1 MIMKKK
7 LKRSNKDLNSIHY
20 GPEPILTHL
29 QDNVKELGPV
39 LNWYAIMTDNT
50 TRARWLNEY
59 VKENYDK
66 DFYSSF
72 LGIPNTF
79 FTASL
84 TAIARQKVHKAVL
97 GGNLESWLDTRIREL
112 QQRKGKSIEPKTYNK
127 KPKKSIQQLMEDK
140 LYEML
145 GEVEH
150 EIDEFIDNDFTSE
163 FNMYEWCEKHD
174 LNAKMAALIAP
185 HYRELAIEVKNEEE
199 DEQLKEGYA
208 YMGLSGRRK
217 FVEFLNGIIDDAER
231 WANNKKQQFK
241 PRMRKSKLV
250 DATTKVKRLKFK
262 QDDRDLKISSINP
275 ATIIGASELWVYNT
289 KSKVLQ
295 VYRGKLD
302 VRGTTIYGYG
312 PNSAKQKS
320 IGRSP
325 AKYIK
330 KCLEGGKLVLRK
342 LMDEINSTEK
352 NANGR
357 INEHCI
363 LLRVD
368 K

>member
-1 MIMKKK
+1 MSRKT
-7 LKRSNKDLNSIHY
+7 KRSSKDLNQIHY
-20 GPEPILTHL
+20 GPEPVLTHL
-29 QDNVKELGPV
+29 ENNVSEMGKL
-39 LNWYAIMTDNT
+39 LNWYAIMTDGA
-50 TRARWLNEY
+50 TRARWMNEY

-72 LGIPNTF
+72 LGIPNSF

-84 TAIARQKVHKAVL
+84 VGITRQKVHKATL
-97 GGNLESWLDTRIREL
+97 GEGLEEWLDKRIREL
-112 QQRKGKSIEPKTYNK
+112 QQKKGKDIAPKSYNK
-127 KPKKSIQQLMEDK
+127 KPKKSIQQLMEEK
-140 LYEML
+140 LYDML
-145 GEVEH
+145 GEVEY
-150 EIDEFIDNDFTSE
+150 EIDKFIDDDYTSD

-174 LNAKMAALIAP
+174 LNAKMASLITP
-185 HYRELAIEVKNEEE
+185 HYKPLAIEVKNEEQ
-199 DEQLKEGYA
+199 DDQLKEAYA
-208 YMGLSGRRK
+208 YMGMSGRRK
-217 FVEFLNGIIDDAER
+217 FVEFLKNIMDDAER
-231 WANNKKQQFK
+231 WASNKKQQFK
-241 PRMRKSKLV
+241 PRMRKAKLV

-289 KSKVLQ
+289 KTKILQ
-295 VYRGKLD
+295 VYRGNLD

-312 PNSAKQKS
+312 VGGAKQKS

-330 KCLEGGKLVLRK
+330 RCLDGGKLVLRK
-342 LMDEINSTEK
+342 LMDEINSVEK
-352 NANGR
+352 DANGR

-363 LLRVD
+363 LLRAE

>member
-1 MIMKKK
+1 MAKKI
-7 LKRSNKDLNSIHY
+7 KRSNKDLNSIHY

-29 QDNVKELGPV
+29 ENNVAEIGKL
-39 LNWYAIMTDNT
+39 LNWYSIMTDNA
-50 TRARWLNEY
+50 TRAKWINEY

-72 LGIPNTF
+72 LGIPNSF

-84 TAIARQKVHKAVL
+84 TGIVRQKMHKAVL
-97 GGNLESWLDTRIREL
+97 GGNLDSWLDTRLREL
-112 QQRKGKSIEPKTYNK
+112 QQEKGKPIAPKTYNK
-127 KPKKSIQQLMEDK
+127 KPKKSIQQLMEEK
-140 LYEML
+140 LFDML
-145 GEVEH
+145 GEVEY
-150 EIDEFIDNDFTSE
+150 EIDKFIDNDYQSD
-163 FNMYEWCEKHD
+163 FNMYEWCEKND
-174 LNAKMAALIAP
+174 LNAKMTALIAP
-185 HYRELAIEVKNEEE
+185 HYQELAIEVKNEED
-199 DEQLKEGYA
+199 DEQLKEAYA
-208 YMGLSGRRK
+208 YMGMSGRRK
-217 FVEFLNGIIDDAER
+217 FVEFLNGIIADTER

-295 VYRGKLD
+295 VYRGNLD

-325 AKYIK
+325 AKVIK
-330 KCLEGGKLVLRK
+330 RVLEGGKLVLRK
-342 LMDEINSTEK
+342 VMEEINAVEK
-352 NANGR
+352 VANGR

-363 LLRVD
+363 LLRVE